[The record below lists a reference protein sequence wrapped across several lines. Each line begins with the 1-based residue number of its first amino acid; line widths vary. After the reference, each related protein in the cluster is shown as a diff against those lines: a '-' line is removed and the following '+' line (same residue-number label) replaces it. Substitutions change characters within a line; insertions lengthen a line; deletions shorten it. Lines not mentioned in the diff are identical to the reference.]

1 MDMERL
7 KFTESHEWVSI
18 EDGEAV
24 IGITDF
30 AQSELN
36 DIIYVEFP
44 EVGATLNKGEVLAVL
59 ESVKAAE
66 EVYSPLTGEVLAIND
81 SLDPEPERINQD
93 PFGNGWIVKIRL
105 ADLAETEALLAHTD
119 YTRVLEDAK

>member
-1 MDMERL
+1 MDMKDL

-18 EDGEAV
+18 KDGEAV

-44 EVGATLNKGEVLAVL
+44 EVGSTLGKGDVLAVL

-66 EVYSPLTGEVLAIND
+66 EVYSPLTGEVLEIND

-105 ADLAETEALLAHTD
+105 TEPGETNDLIGHDD
-119 YTRVLEDAK
+119 YTKVLEDTK

>member
-44 EVGATLNKGEVLAVL
+44 EVGSTLGKGDVLAVL

-93 PFGNGWIVKIRL
+93 PFGDGWIVRIRL
-105 ADLAETEALLAHTD
+105 ADTAETEALLAHGD
-119 YTRVLEDAK
+119 YAKVLEDAK